1 MIGKIS
7 SRGKWKC
14 TRERITRRGKWLSIH
29 EEDSQWWFEVKF
41 ATRREKEKRKG
52 KDFENGGGRRKKS
65 GKMEGGELIR
75 IGLDSK
81 SRWWKTFWPRAFHH
95 RTLASRGNSRG
106 KMAPT
111 QRDTEN
117 AWTRAIVSNSKAGD
131 VSAIL
136 AVFSTNDFSTV
147 CPFSS
152 SF

>member
-1 MIGKIS
+1 MHERENYAEGKMAEHPRRRFAMMIRNTI
-7 SRGKWKC
+7 RN
-14 TRERITRRGKWLSIH
+14 
-29 EEDSQWWFEVKF
+29 EVKF

-117 AWTRAIVSNSKAGD
+117 A
-131 VSAIL
+131 
-136 AVFSTNDFSTV
+136 
-147 CPFSS
+147 
-152 SF
+152 